1 MTGIAMNNSLRQL
14 DLNLLV
20 TLDALLTEH
29 SVTRAAERL
38 HFAQPTVSLQLAR
51 LREFFG
57 DPLLLPGPRGMK
69 PTARADALREPL
81 RLAMAALQ
89 QAVAPSSPFDLSL
102 IHI

>member
-51 LREFFG
+51 PVSYTHLTL
-57 DPLLLPGPRGMK
+57 PTILL
-69 PTARADALREPL
+69 
-81 RLAMAALQ
+81 
-89 QAVAPSSPFDLSL
+89 V
-102 IHI
+102 